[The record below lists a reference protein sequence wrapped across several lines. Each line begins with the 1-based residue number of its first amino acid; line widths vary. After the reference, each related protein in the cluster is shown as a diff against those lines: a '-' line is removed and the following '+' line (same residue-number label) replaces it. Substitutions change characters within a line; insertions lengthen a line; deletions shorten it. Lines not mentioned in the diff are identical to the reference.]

1 MDRRF
6 MLARVTA
13 ALLLAASSLAR
24 ADDPAGATSDVV
36 GVPIGLFPG
45 SDFRVASG
53 RCSDCPAPR
62 PALWYFEDDLVA
74 VPRPGV
80 PTTSHAAGKVQED
93 VAAWSR
99 SYRDGDPVPRPA
111 LVWLG
116 SRDVRSGV
124 RLAGDG
130 VSFTDPGGHLT
141 PLTLAPRLSTNR
153 SWYDETSRAFFTG
166 RPLRLRGVASEDR
179 FQARV
184 LWPEDLRLESAAPA
198 QPLAGRE
205 SMSTLV
211 TGARAGADDAY
222 TVRVLWERAGAARAW
237 GSRPALGFVL
247 NGAQGDD
254 DEAHGGHFAIFTG
267 TTGPQ
272 GEWADWLVNNF
283 YNLDSVSEKGIVGA
297 MVPMD
302 AYLMDLNSGQ
312 SWYRPS
318 DLLVL
323 VLRDPRTAARY
334 QGAVARVYEH
344 YYRHGFTYHHSQ
356 ANCTGI
362 SMDTLRTVGWEVPR
376 MGPEGR
382 LKATAGFFY
391 IAAKDRS
398 IKDGESTFDYLSQE
412 RTRLFPRAGFE
423 AAGGD
428 VLKLLAGQRRPKT
441 DYERQLVE
449 DVMAVVHVHV
459 PQVPSS
465 RAFGTWPIAS
475 LGEYGARVPADRSKW
490 KIVPVPPRPFPVA
503 LREVPPPPPH
513 RSKAIPVAG
522 ATAVTLVAA
531 GLLGVRWARRRFGTP
546 AA

>member
-1 MDRRF
+1 
-6 MLARVTA
+6 MLTRVATA
-13 ALLLAASSLAR
+13 LVLAACVAR
-24 ADDPAGATSDVV
+24 ADEGPAPAATDAV
-36 GVPIGLFPG
+36 GIQLGLFPG
-45 SDFRVASG
+45 SDFRQASG
-53 RCSDCPAPR
+53 RCADCVTPR
-62 PALWYFEDDLVA
+62 PALWYFQDDLVA

-80 PTTSHAAGKVQED
+80 PTTSWSAGKVQED

-99 SYRDGDPVPRPA
+99 GYRDGEPVPRPA

-116 SRDVRSGV
+116 SPDVRAGV
-124 RLAGDG
+124 QLAEGG
-130 VSFTDPGGHLT
+130 KAFTDATGHLT
-141 PLTLAPRLSTNR
+141 PLTLAPRLATNG
-153 SWYDETSRAFFTG
+153 SWYDDTSRAFFAG
-166 RPLRLRGVASEDR
+166 RPLRLRGVALEDG

-184 LWPEDLRLESAAPA
+184 LWPEDFRLLTADPT
-198 QPLAGRE
+198 QPLAKGE
-205 SMSTLV
+205 TMGTLV
-211 TGARAGADDAY
+211 TAARPGADDRFS
-222 TVRVLWERAGAARAW
+222 VRVLWERTGARNW
-237 GSRPALGFVL
+237 TSRPTLGFVL

-267 TTGPQ
+267 VTGPQ
-272 GEWADWLVNNF
+272 GEWGDLLVNNF

-302 AYLMDLNSGQ
+302 GYLMDVNSGQ

-318 DLLVL
+318 DLLLL
-323 VLRDPRTAARY
+323 VLRDARTAARF

-344 YYRHGFTYHHSQ
+344 YYRHGFAYHHSQ

-362 SMDTLRTVGWEVPR
+362 SMDTLRTVGWQVPR

-398 IKDGESTFDYLSQE
+398 LKDGESTFDYLSQE

-423 AAGGD
+423 AAGDD
-428 VLKLLAGQRRPKT
+428 VLKLLSGQRRPKT
-441 DYERQLVE
+441 DYERQLVD
-449 DVMAVVHVHV
+449 DVLAVVHVHV

-475 LGEYGARVPADRSKW
+475 LGEYGTRVPADRSKW
-490 KIVPVPPRPFPVA
+490 KIVPVPPRPFPA
-503 LREVPPPPPH
+503 TLREVPPPPPH

-522 ATAVTLVAA
+522 ATAMALGIAA
-531 GLLGVRWARRRFGTP
+531 WLGVRWTRRRLGSR